1 PLHMKPRSGGLT
13 HPPFTPRKPCQPTTT
28 NEEPSV
34 DVFPAQRQLVAT
46 DERACAP
53 LTDKKRILMKLDLRD
68 RVQAVIYVYETGL
81 NQPAQRE
88 RSRPRLSARSSM
100 PAPWRTV
107 VV

>member
-1 PLHMKPRSGGLT
+1 MVYRQKTRRTAAHRSPGTAAHGTKVGGLT

-81 NQPAQRE
+81 NQPAQ
-88 RSRPRLSARSSM
+88 
-100 PAPWRTV
+100 
-107 VV
+107 